1 MFFSYFSYTEN
12 AVMYKILLSLS
23 LFFVSFSQA
32 QKTENIIIITT
43 DGLRWQELFK
53 GMDEDLA
60 RDHRFNQDDSAAIL
74 TAFGASSATEKRK
87 KLMPFFW
94 NTIALQGQLYGNR
107 TWGSKVN
114 VSNPYWFSYPGYNEI
129 LSGYADERINSND
142 YPPNPN
148 ITITEFLNQQPALKG
163 KVGAFGA
170 WEAFNRILNEERSGV
185 PVVAAYDTCGGAKP
199 NANELM
205 INKLLR
211 DSHKEW
217 PEECFDVF
225 THHAA
230 MEYLKKEQPK
240 VMYIAYGETDEWAH
254 GWKYKYYLEAARQV
268 DQWIAEIWNHIQST
282 PAYKNKTT
290 LFITTDHGR
299 GDKDKS
305 KWTSHGSDIEGADEI
320 WFAVIGPD
328 TEPLG
333 EIKTSSQFYQK
344 QFTQTIAKLMGYT
357 FKANQPIADAIKE
370 VIKN

>member
-1 MFFSYFSYTEN
+1 MH
-12 AVMYKILLSLS
+12 KILLSFS
-23 LFFVSFSQA
+23 LLIVLFTHA
-32 QKTENIIIITT
+32 QKTENIIVITT
-43 DGLRWQELFK
+43 DGFRWQELFK
-53 GMDEDLA
+53 GMDETIAKDA
-60 RDHRFNQDDSAAIL
+60 RFNQDDSAGIFKI
-74 TAFGASSATEKRK
+74 FGAASETEKRK
-87 KLMPFFW
+87 KLLPFFW
-94 NTIALQGQLYGNR
+94 NTIAAKGQIHGNR
-107 TWGSKVN
+107 TLGSKVN
-114 VSNPYWFSYPGYNEI
+114 VANRYWFSYPGYNEI
-129 LSGYADERINSND
+129 LSGYADDRIDAND

-170 WEAFNRILNEERSGV
+170 WEAFNRILNEGRSGV
-185 PVVAAYDTCGGAKP
+185 PVVAAYDSCGGAKP

-211 DSHKEW
+211 DSHKQW
-217 PEECFDVF
+217 SEECFDVF

-254 GWKYKYYLEAARQV
+254 AWKYKYYLTAAQQV
-268 DQWIAEIWNHIQST
+268 DQWIGEIWNYVQST

-305 KWTSHGSDIEGADEI
+305 KWTSHGKDIEGADEI

-328 TEPLG
+328 TPAKG
-333 EIKTSSQFYQK
+333 EISTSSQFYQK
-344 QFTQTIAKLMGYT
+344 QFAQTIAGLMGYV
-357 FKANQPIADAIKE
+357 FKANQPIADPIE
-370 VIKN
+370 MVIKK

>member
-1 MFFSYFSYTEN
+1 MH
-12 AVMYKILLSLS
+12 KILLSIS
-23 LFFVSFSQA
+23 LLIALGVQA

-53 GMDEDLA
+53 GMDETLA
-60 RDHRFNQDDSAAIL
+60 RDGRYNQEDSAGIIK
-74 TAFGASSATEKRK
+74 AFGASSELEKRK

-94 NTIALQGQLYGNR
+94 NTVVKKGQIYGNR
-107 TWGSKVN
+107 ALGSKVN
-114 VSNPYWFSYPGYNEI
+114 VTNNYWFSYPGYSEI
-129 LSGYADERINSND
+129 LSGYADNRIDAND

-148 ITITEFLNQQPALKG
+148 TTILEFFNQQSALKG
-163 KVGAFGA
+163 KVGVFGA
-170 WEAFNRILNEERSGV
+170 WEAFNRIINEQRSGI
-185 PVVAAYDTCGGAKP
+185 PVVAAYDTTGGVKP

-211 DSHKEW
+211 DSHKQW

-230 MEYLKKEQPK
+230 MEYLKKKQPK

-254 GWKYKYYLEAARQV
+254 GWKYKYYLSAARQV
-268 DQWIAEIWNHIQST
+268 DQWISDIWNYIQST
-282 PAYKNKTT
+282 PAYKDKTT

-328 TEPLG
+328 TPAKG
-333 EIKTSSQFYQK
+333 EIKTNSQYYQK
-344 QFTQTIAKLMGYT
+344 QFAQTIAKLMGQV
-357 FKANQPIADAIKE
+357 FKADQPIADAIEE
-370 VIKN
+370 VIKK

>member
-1 MFFSYFSYTEN
+1 MQ
-12 AVMYKILLSLS
+12 KILLSVFTLLVLS
-23 LFFVSFSQA
+23 VQA

-43 DGLRWQELFK
+43 DGFRWQELFK
-53 GMDEDLA
+53 GMDETIA
-60 RDHRFNQDDSAAIL
+60 RDSRFNQDDSATIFKE
-74 TAFGASSATEKRK
+74 FGGSTENEKRK

-94 NTIALQGQLYGNR
+94 STLATKGQLYGNR
-107 TWGSKVN
+107 TAGSNVN
-114 VSNPYWFSYPGYNEI
+114 VSNRYWFSYPGYNEI
-129 LSGYADERINSND
+129 LSGYADDRINSNG

-148 ITITEFLNQQPALKG
+148 TTITEFFNQQPALKG

-185 PVVAAYDTCGGAKP
+185 PVVAAYDTCGGKRP
-199 NANELM
+199 NTNELM

-211 DSHKEW
+211 DSHKQW
-217 PEECFDVF
+217 SEECFDVF

-230 MEYLKKEQPK
+230 MEYLKKEQPR

-254 GWKYKYYLEAARQV
+254 SWKYKYYLTAARQV
-268 DQWIAEIWNHIQST
+268 DKWIGEIWNYVQSI
-282 PAYKNKTT
+282 PAYKDKTT

-328 TEPLG
+328 TTPLG
-333 EIKTSSQFYQK
+333 EIKNSRQLYQK
-344 QFTQTIAKLMGYT
+344 QFAQTIAKLMGYT
-357 FKANQPIADAIKE
+357 FKADQPIADAIKE

>member
-1 MFFSYFSYTEN
+1 
-12 AVMYKILLSLS
+12 
-23 LFFVSFSQA
+23 
-32 QKTENIIIITT
+32 
-43 DGLRWQELFK
+43 
-53 GMDEDLA
+53 
-60 RDHRFNQDDSAAIL
+60 
-74 TAFGASSATEKRK
+74 
-87 KLMPFFW
+87 
-94 NTIALQGQLYGNR
+94 
-107 TWGSKVN
+107 VN
-114 VSNPYWFSYPGYNEI
+114 VSNRYWFSYPGYNEI
-129 LSGYADERINSND
+129 LSGYADNKIDAND

-148 ITITEFLNQQPALKG
+148 ITITEFFNQQPALKG

-170 WEAFNRILNEERSGV
+170 WEAFNRILNEQRSGV

-199 NANELM
+199 NTNELM
-205 INKLLR
+205 INRLLR

-254 GWKYKYYLEAARQV
+254 GWKYKYYLNAAQQV
-268 DQWIAEIWNHIQST
+268 DQWVAEIWNYIQST

-320 WFAVIGPD
+320 WLAVIGPD
-328 TEPLG
+328 TPPMG
-333 EIKTSSQFYQK
+333 EIKTNSQFYQK
-344 QFTQTIAKLMGYT
+344 QFAQTIARLMGYV
-357 FKANQPIADAIKE
+357 FKANQPIADGIAE
-370 VIKN
+370 VMKK

>member
-1 MFFSYFSYTEN
+1 MH
-12 AVMYKILLSLS
+12 KILLSFS
-23 LFFVSFSQA
+23 LLLTLFSQA

-43 DGLRWQELFK
+43 DGFRWQELFK
-53 GMDEDLA
+53 GMDETLA
-60 RDHRFNQDDSAAIL
+60 RDSRYNQDDSAGVL
-74 TAFGASSATEKRK
+74 KTFGASSESEKRK

-94 NTIALQGQLYGNR
+94 NTIATEGQLYGNR
-107 TWGSKVN
+107 TLGSKVN
-114 VSNPYWFSYPGYNEI
+114 VSNRYWFSYPGYNEI
-129 LSGYADERINSND
+129 LSGYADNRIDAND

-148 ITITEFLNQQPALKG
+148 ITITEFFNQQPALKG

-170 WEAFNRILNEERSGV
+170 WEAFNRILNEQRSGV

-199 NANELM
+199 NTNELM
-205 INKLLR
+205 INRLLR

-254 GWKYKYYLEAARQV
+254 GWKYKYYLNAAQQV
-268 DQWIAEIWNHIQST
+268 DQWVAEIWNYIQST

-320 WFAVIGPD
+320 WLAVIGPD
-328 TEPLG
+328 TPPMG
-333 EIKTSSQFYQK
+333 EIKTNSQYYQK
-344 QFTQTIAKLMGYT
+344 QFAQTIARLMGYV
-357 FKANQPIADAIKE
+357 FKANQPIADGIAE
-370 VIKN
+370 VMKK